1 MFVPIFLYT
10 DILNPLVA
18 YVPTLSLFTRVNH
31 YQGNVRLHNTANEFL
46 SRRLLQSGLSPSSP
60 NISPESSVSSTNS
73 NTGLNLRTINGNVKV
88 GEENELK
95 GAFHASRPRTE
106 METGMVRANNSTGFA
121 GQSSG
126 SKVVHYSPPGSGANN
141 NVTILGE
148 AMEQAEILRV
158 ELNRVHAG
166 LSLLS
171 HSVDRLG
178 DVVTVNSKWYVT
190 LVLDGC
196 LVISDPDP
204 LSYMRLFSLSRGTLN

>member
-1 MFVPIFLYT
+1 MLNYLYRIYLFRYT
-10 DILNPLVA
+10 ESPN
-18 YVPTLSLFTRVNH
+18 SRLFTPLLRH
-31 YQGNVRLHNTANEFL
+31 QGNVRLHNTANEFL
-46 SRRLLQSGLSPSSP
+46 SRRLLQPALSPSSP

-73 NTGLNLRTINGNVKV
+73 NTGLNLRTLNGNMKV
-88 GEENELK
+88 GEESELK
-95 GAFHASRPRTE
+95 GTFHASRPRTE
-106 METGMVRANNSTGFA
+106 METGLVRANNSTGS

-126 SKVVHYSPPGSGANN
+126 SKIVHYSPPGSGTNN

-178 DVVTVNSKWYVT
+178 DVVTVNSQWYVI
-190 LVLDGC
+190 LLLYSC
-196 LVISDPDP
+196 LVATDLRYSLLDAI
-204 LSYMRLFSLSRGTLN
+204 LFTFSKHLY